1 MDISSFERT
10 ISRYAPAETARP
22 QGQPV
27 AGTTADQTVTEAG
40 FYKFFSYTT
49 GYYYI
54 VSDSAISSFPQ
65 YNTGNYI
72 IGGHQYCYYLKPG
85 DHYRVNST
93 NVLVQRFA

>member
-10 ISRYAPAETARP
+10 LSRYAPAETARP

-40 FYKFFSYTT
+40 FYKFSSYTT

-54 VSDSAISSFPQ
+54 VSNSVISNFPQ
-65 YNTGNYI
+65 YNTGQLINS
-72 IGGHQYCYYLKPG
+72 GVSYCYYLEPG